1 MDVVMPLTISL
12 VMAVVAGA
20 LVWLVWSVIE
30 NLRAKRNGKKAPA
43 NPENGAKD
51 VGREE

>member
-1 MDVVMPLTISL
+1 MPLTISL

-30 NLRAKRNGKKAPA
+30 NLRAGRNARKTQTS
-43 NPENGAKD
+43 PENGAEQAGEKSSTT
-51 VGREE
+51 E